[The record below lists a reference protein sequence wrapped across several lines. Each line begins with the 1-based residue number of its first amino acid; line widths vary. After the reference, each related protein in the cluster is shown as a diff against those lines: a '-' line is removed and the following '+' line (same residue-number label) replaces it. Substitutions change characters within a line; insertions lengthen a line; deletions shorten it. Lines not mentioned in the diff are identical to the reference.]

1 MYWKLR
7 LFKCN
12 AYNYVYSNIFLELL
26 HHWLGQIYC
35 DYCPTPNNHTIHYQ
49 LQLTPYNN
57 LLALK
62 CVVQCLHSTNDA
74 LEVKSFSICMVSIF
88 ASYWSIG
95 SRLWTLGSS
104 SNCDYEKKDL
114 NLFKIV
120 RRSTPISFN
129 SNSTSYYYN
138 NEVNMKSWRLCN
150 SPMRK
155 KNS

>member
-1 MYWKLR
+1 
-7 LFKCN
+7 
-12 AYNYVYSNIFLELL
+12 
-26 HHWLGQIYC
+26 
-35 DYCPTPNNHTIHYQ
+35 
-49 LQLTPYNN
+49 
-57 LLALK
+57 
-62 CVVQCLHSTNDA
+62 
-74 LEVKSFSICMVSIF
+74 MVSVF

-155 KNS
+155 KILNKYCFLIMHRYSIFAHILVSDIYHTGIVLDTSKIHTQSIFLFLKNTNTSRIHPWYDLDTILTQSPTTRER